1 MKGVSLAPVTARLV
15 AQLLSGDVPEHDLA
29 LFRPDRF

>member
-1 MKGVSLAPVTARLV
+1 MKGVSLAPITARLV
-15 AQLLSGDVPEHDLA
+15 AQLLSGEPPEHDLT